1 MGSNHLLAL
10 HHVQLAMP
18 EGQEADAVA
27 FYVDVLGLAEV
38 AKPPQL
44 AGRGGCWFT
53 GGDIQL
59 HLGVDRPFTPAR
71 KAHPAFLVDDLAAV
85 KRQLEQAGVPVVLDE
100 QLEGYERFYASDPFG
115 NRLEF
120 IAPAR

>member
-1 MGSNHLLAL
+1 
-10 HHVQLAMP
+10 MP
-18 EGQEADAVA
+18 EGRETDAVA
-27 FYVDVLGLAEV
+27 FYAGVLGMREV
-38 AKPPQL
+38 TKPAQL

-53 GGDIQL
+53 SGGVDL
-59 HLGVDRPFTPAR
+59 HLGVDRPFTAAR
-71 KAHPAFLVDDLAAV
+71 KAHPALLVDDLDAV
-85 KRQLEQAGVPVVLDE
+85 RHRLEQGGVAIVLDE